1 MKAQILSSK
10 NPILRLALE
19 EIANKLKYPFDF
31 AILAVSPRYPYHDV
45 PVFISEILQVKEES
59 FLAFHAIDAFEN
71 TNLIGSGVVACFITF
86 EREGRIKK
94 FTASNIKPC
103 KFKTLVSETANYI
116 SDNSSLFHIIISDYS
131 NGYFPLFLKLLSSEL
146 ERKKIPPDRIC
157 GAIASTSVKSGI
169 RKPGYLF
176 TDNKVIEDGFVILS
190 FENIEGKISLST
202 GIFKRGP
209 VYTITSGEDFKI
221 YELDG
226 KPASCLP
233 KSILRGI
240 GEDRKECLW
249 YTPFAIIND
258 KGDPVALRT
267 FKDFNDEYIEVWA
280 PISKGQKVKL
290 SLVIPEEI
298 LRDTE
303 RVAKKLKSEVGIAD
317 LCFDFSCTARQYT
330 LEDRAKEELEIYGSI
345 IDAPLFGFFTHGE
358 IAPNIEGKR
367 LELHNQTSVGI
378 VLREI

>member
-1 MKAQILSSK
+1 MKVQILSSK

-19 EIANKLKYPFDF
+19 EIASALRHPFDF
-31 AILAVSPRYPYHDV
+31 VILAVSPRYPYYDV
-45 PVFISEILQVKEES
+45 PVFISEILRVKEES

-71 TNLIGSGVVACFITF
+71 TNLIENGVVACFITF

-94 FTASNIKPC
+94 FTASNIKTC
-103 KFKTLVSETANYI
+103 EFKTLVDETASYI
-116 SDNSSLFHIIISDYS
+116 SENSSLFHIIISDYS
-131 NGYFPLFLKLLSSEL
+131 DGHFPLFLKFLSSEL
-146 ERKKIPPDRIC
+146 ERRKIPSGNIC
-157 GAIASTSVKSGI
+157 GGITSTSVKSGI

-176 TDNKVIEDGFVILS
+176 TNNKVIEDGFAILS
-190 FENIEGKISLST
+190 FENVKGKIGLST

-209 VYTITSGEDFKI
+209 VYTVTSGENFKI
-221 YELDG
+221 YKLDG

-233 KSILRGI
+233 ENLLRGI
-240 GEDRKECLW
+240 GEDQKEYLW

-258 KGDPVALRT
+258 EGDPIALRT
-267 FKDFNDEYIEVWA
+267 FKDFNDKYIEVWA
-280 PISKGQKVKL
+280 PISEGQKVKL

-298 LRDTE
+298 LKDTE
-303 RVAKKLKSEVGIAD
+303 KVAKKLRSEIGIAD
-317 LCFDFSCTARQYT
+317 LCFNFSCTARQYT

-345 IDAPLFGFFTHGE
+345 IDASLFGFFTHGE